1 MKSGSSSRRSCF
13 LKPILKTEA
22 RVNAAK
28 LLISELEIA

>member
-1 MKSGSSSRRSCF
+1 MKSGSRSRLSCF

-28 LLISELEIA
+28 LQIREQEIA